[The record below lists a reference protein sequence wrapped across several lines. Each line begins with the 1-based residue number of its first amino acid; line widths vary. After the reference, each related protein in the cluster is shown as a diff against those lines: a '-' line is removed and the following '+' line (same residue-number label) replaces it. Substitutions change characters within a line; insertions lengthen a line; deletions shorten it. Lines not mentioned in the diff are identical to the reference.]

1 MAKPHRGR
9 TKMPVK
15 NLLDSLALE
24 PENPKPLKRQL
35 YERLRRLIDERVLQP
50 GSELPSTRMLARDL
64 SIGRNT
70 VIAAYEQLVTE
81 GYLQTR
87 ATGRLLVVDLP
98 RGPIPHDDVRAEVY
112 RPTLSERG
120 LIISS
125 QPFHLG
131 SAGHSAFHPGMP
143 DAEEFPF
150 ATWSRLVAR
159 RAVSGSETLF
169 GTYDVLGFAALR
181 EAISVYLNAA
191 RGVRCTP
198 EQVIITTGAQ
208 AAFDMLARILLD
220 PGDTVW
226 MEEPGYYGAHAAFLA
241 AGAKLTPLHVDE
253 NGWSLDTPPNPAT
266 RAIYVTPSCH
276 HPLGATMRLEQ
287 RLRLLEIA
295 ERCNAWVI
303 EDDYDSEYRFDG
315 QPIPAMQGT
324 DRSRRVIYVGTFSK
338 MLFPALR
345 IGFMVVPLSLV
356 EPLTQSICAS
366 GHIAPLVLQAALVDF
381 INEGHLAKHLRR
393 MRRLYASRREAFQDL
408 CNRTLSDW
416 LDLVPTHSGIQMTGV
431 FKKPLDDLCVSEIA
445 HNSGIMV
452 SPLSMQYRHGDRRHG
467 LLFGYAA
474 TPERLM
480 QKNFDLLKRSIEDA
494 WSGMVGGI

>member
-1 MAKPHRGR
+1 MPQRGWK
-9 TKMPVK
+9 KMPVK
-15 NLLDSLALE
+15 TLLDSLVLE
-24 PENPKPLKRQL
+24 PDNPIPLKRQL
-35 YERLRRLIDERVLQP
+35 YERLRRLIADRVLQP

-64 SIGRNT
+64 AIGRNT

-87 ATGRLLVVDLP
+87 ATGRLVVIDLP
-98 RGPIPHDDVRAEVY
+98 RGPIPHDDARAEEY

-120 LIISS
+120 LLISS

-241 AGAKLTPLHVDE
+241 AGARLEPLFVDE
-253 NGWSLDTPPNPAT
+253 NGWSLDMPPPAAT

-324 DRSRRVIYVGTFSK
+324 DHSRRVIYVGTFSK

-345 IGFMVVPLSLV
+345 MGFMVVPLPLV
-356 EPLTQSICAS
+356 APLTQSICAS

-381 INEGHLAKHLRR
+381 INEGHMAKHLRR
-393 MRRLYASRREAFQDL
+393 MRRLYSARRALFQDL
-408 CNRTLSDW
+408 CGDMLGDW
-416 LDLVPTHSGIQMTGV
+416 LELVPTYSGIQSTGLL
-431 FKKPLDDLCVSEIA
+431 KAGLDDHRVA
-445 HNSGIMV
+445 KAAWKRGIMI
-452 SPLSMQYRHGDRRHG
+452 SPLSMQYRHSVGRQG
-467 LLFGYAA
+467 VLMGYAS
-474 TPERLM
+474 TSVRNM
-480 QKNFDLLKRSIEDA
+480 RRNIQLLRDTILDCASTSA
-494 WSGMVGGI
+494 A